1 MGRRFALWAFAGWL
15 AVTLMWWLLAF
26 APLAE
31 PPVWLADARSVCFG
45 TLPNGLPSTYG
56 WMGLVASPLTMLA
69 FLLAVWGR
77 PLVEEG
83 RRLAASSSGRL
94 LLLLVAIGPLAGLG
108 WVGVRVVEAR
118 ELDRAFALEGLD
130 DPADDPR
137 GSLPADLLPGDDPAP
152 ELALVDQH
160 GQSIDLAMLSGR
172 PVLLTFAFAHCKTVC
187 PLVVET
193 VRRAADR
200 LCVPGTTTSPVV
212 VVVTLDPW
220 RDTPSSLPGLATAW
234 HLDATSFGGEAHVLS
249 GEVAAVEAV
258 LDAYGMPRGRD
269 AKSGDLVHP
278 ARVVVLAGDGTLAY
292 QLDNPSIDWLV
303 SAVERARGGDGSPS
317 EAFSARR

>member
-31 PPVWLADARSVCFG
+31 PPVWLAEARSVCFG
-45 TLPNGLPSTYG
+45 TLPNGLPSSWG
-56 WMGLVASPLTMLA
+56 WMGLIASPLTMLA

-77 PLVEEG
+77 FLMEEG
-83 RRLAASSSGRL
+83 RRLAAAPLGRL
-94 LLLLVAIGPLAGLG
+94 VLLAVVALPLAGLG
-108 WVGVRVVEAR
+108 WVGVRVAEAR
-118 ELDRAFALEGLD
+118 ELDRAFALERLD
-130 DPADDPR
+130 IPVEDPR
-137 GSLPADLLPGDDPAP
+137 GPLPADRLPGGDPAP
-152 ELALVDQH
+152 ELALIDQH
-160 GQSIDLAMLSGR
+160 GQIVDLASLAGR

-193 VRRAADR
+193 VRRAAQPLDA
-200 LCVPGTTTSPVV
+200 PGAEARPVV

-220 RDTPSSLPGLATAW
+220 RDTPSSLPGLVGAW
-234 HLDATSFGGEAHVLS
+234 HLDPAGFDGEAHVLS

-269 AKSGDLVHP
+269 AKTGDLVHP
-278 ARVVVLAGDGTLAY
+278 ARIVVLAGDGTLAY
-292 QLDNPSIDWLV
+292 EFDNPPVGWLV
-303 SAVERARGGDGSPS
+303 EAVERLTADG
-317 EAFSARR
+317 AV